1 MFILV
6 LSVSYTSYRFDLLFL
21 YFHYANAFLKELLE
35 DGNSVF
41 ECVDGSSVLVFIDF
55 EVEAVLF
62 KNLHWSLLGK
72 GKEHLVYFTFASS
85 KNFEFF

>member
-6 LSVSYTSYRFDLLFL
+6 LSVSYPSYRFDLLFL

-35 DGNSVF
+35 NADSVF
-41 ECVDGSSVLVFIDF
+41 ECGNGGSVLVFIDF

-72 GKEHLVYFTFASS
+72 REEHLVYFTFASG
-85 KNFEFF
+85 KDFEFF

>member
-6 LSVSYTSYRFDLLFL
+6 LSVSYTGYRFDLLFL

-41 ECVDGSSVLVFIDF
+41 VRVEGGSVLVFIDF

-85 KNFEFF
+85 KDFEFF